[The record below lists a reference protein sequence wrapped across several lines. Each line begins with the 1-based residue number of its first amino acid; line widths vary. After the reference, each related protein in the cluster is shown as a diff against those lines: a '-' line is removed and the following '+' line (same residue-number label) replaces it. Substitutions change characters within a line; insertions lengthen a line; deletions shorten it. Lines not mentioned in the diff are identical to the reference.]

1 MAIHKNTSR
10 DMGQLKYYSLMPND
24 KPLWLL
30 KLQLAISQVYELRG
44 MEDTREEWHLLQ
56 DFVDSIILELYN
68 RRDVTIRSE
77 IESALVQ
84 EEGKTVL
91 HVKRNKNVVQ
101 TYFFNS

>member
-44 MEDTREEWHLLQ
+44 MDDTRE
-56 DFVDSIILELYN
+56 
-68 RRDVTIRSE
+68 
-77 IESALVQ
+77 
-84 EEGKTVL
+84 
-91 HVKRNKNVVQ
+91 
-101 TYFFNS
+101 

>member
-1 MAIHKNTSR
+1 
-10 DMGQLKYYSLMPND
+10 MGQLKYYSLMPND

-77 IESALVQ
+77 IESALIQ
-84 EEGKTVL
+84 EEGMTVL

>member
-1 MAIHKNTSR
+1 
-10 DMGQLKYYSLMPND
+10 MGQLKYYSLMPND

-77 IESALVQ
+77 IESALIQ